1 MKYVERIHSK
11 HTPAQLF
18 DLVADVEQYPNFVP
32 WVISARV
39 AGRKDSTMWTDM
51 TMGTGFLRKQ
61 FTTVASLDR
70 PRRMEIRSQDPIFE
84 KFEQIWT
91 FDPAAGGGTD
101 VECQVEL
108 SVRSPILKVVVG
120 VSVGE
125 STKAMV
131 KAYMRR
137 AQRLYGTP
145 QLSSVPNQAQSG
157 ERL

>member
-1 MKYVERIHSK
+1 MKYVERIYSQ
-11 HTPAQLF
+11 HTSAQLF

-32 WVISARV
+32 WVLSARV
-39 AGRKDSTMWTDM
+39 TGRKDDTMWTEM
-51 TMGTGFLRKQ
+51 TMGTGFFRRQ
-61 FTTVASLDR
+61 FTTVASLHR
-70 PRRMEIRSQDPIFE
+70 PRRMEIISRDPIFE

-91 FDPAAGGGTD
+91 FDPAADGGTD

-108 SVRSPILKVVVG
+108 SLSSPILQVVVG
-120 VSVGE
+120 VSGGE

-131 KAYMRR
+131 RAYMRR

-145 QLSSVPNQAQSG
+145 RLSSVTNEAQQG

>member
-1 MKYVERIHSK
+1 MKYLERIHSQ

-18 DLVADVEQYPNFVP
+18 DLVADVEQYPDFIP

-39 AGRKDSTMWTDM
+39 TGRRDNTMWTDM
-51 TMGTGFLRKQ
+51 TMGTGFLSKQ

-70 PRRMEIRSQDPIFE
+70 PRRIEITSRDPVFE

-91 FDPAAGGGTD
+91 FDPASDAGTD
-101 VECQVEL
+101 VACQVDL
-108 SVRSPILKVVVG
+108 RVSSPILRVIVG
-120 VSVGE
+120 VSVAE

-131 KAYMRR
+131 KAFTRR

-145 QLSSVPNQAQSG
+145 RVSSADKQAQSG
-157 ERL
+157 V

>member
-1 MKYVERIHSK
+1 MKYVERIHSR
-11 HTPAQLF
+11 HTSAQLF
-18 DLVADVEQYPNFVP
+18 DLVADVEQYPNFIP

-39 AGRKDSTMWTDM
+39 TGRKDNTMWTDM

-70 PRRMEIRSQDPIFE
+70 PRRMEIVSHDPVFE

-91 FDPAAGGGTD
+91 FDPAADGGTD

-108 SVRSPILKVVVG
+108 SVRSAILQVVVG
-120 VSVGE
+120 VSVAE

-131 KAYMRR
+131 RAYMRQ

-145 QLSSVPNQAQSG
+145 RLSSVSNQARPG

>member
-1 MKYVERIHSK
+1 MNCVERIHSK

-39 AGRKDSTMWTDM
+39 TGRKDNTMWTDM
-51 TMGTGFLRKQ
+51 TMGTGFLCKQ

-70 PRRMEIRSQDPIFE
+70 PRRMEIRSHDPIFE

-91 FDPAAGGGTD
+91 FDPAADGGTN
-101 VECQVEL
+101 VECRVEL

-120 VSVGE
+120 VSVAE
-125 STKAMV
+125 STKSMV
-131 KAYMRR
+131 RAYMRR

-145 QLSSVPNQAQSG
+145 RLSSVDSQAQSG
-157 ERL
+157 EH

>member
-32 WVISARV
+32 WVIAAKV
-39 AGRKDSTMWTDM
+39 TGRRDNTMWTDM
-51 TMGTGFLRKQ
+51 TMGTAFLCKQ

-70 PRRMEIRSQDPIFE
+70 PRRMEIISRDPVFK

-91 FDPAAGGGTD
+91 FDPTADGGTD
-101 VECQVEL
+101 VECRVEL
-108 SVRSPILKVVVG
+108 SVRSQILQVVVG
-120 VSVGE
+120 VSVAE

-145 QLSSVPNQAQSG
+145 RLSSVGNRGQSG
-157 ERL
+157 ERA